1 MNVVVSAIVDP
12 WVTTLS
18 FVVALAMKIQA
29 AKPTKAALFCAPG
42 LKADANTLQNHNHPH
57 MNYLPFLGHKK
68 WEAVLRHLAFKI
80 LDDQCSWFLTRIKLQ
95 ENSLVA
101 VFLLLNT

>member
-29 AKPTKAALFCAPG
+29 HLVMNALQKCISLTLFQACEKKDKTYRQSKWVLQWTVESLSLLTKAA
-42 LKADANTLQNHNHPH
+42 H
-57 MNYLPFLGHKK
+57 MND
-68 WEAVLRHLAFKI
+68 LALFNYP
-80 LDDQCSWFLTRIKLQ
+80 IKF
-95 ENSLVA
+95 EV
-101 VFLLLNT
+101 V